1 MIFGRRAALSRASEG
16 AARRRGPPA
25 PWRRSAA
32 TFSSCVA
39 QGWSASGGPRGAAG
53 EADGAA
59 RRSGGSGGGGPAA
72 SAHGKVYAVA
82 GSGRGASST
91 VHARGHELIL
101 DLSRTQGGHDR
112 GPEPIECL
120 LAALVGCEQAT
131 ATFVARNMTPR
142 MALSHIEF
150 SYEADRDAAA
160 STSLPLSAA
169 LAPGRSPALRRVLG
183 TARVFAGR
191 DESASRVAELR
202 SHVESRCPVA
212 VMLRASGCTL
222 EVRWEFVP
230 PREPGG

>member
-1 MIFGRRAALSRASEG
+1 MLEG
-16 AARRRGPPA
+16 ATRRG
-25 PWRRSAA
+25 SAVV
-32 TFSSCVA
+32 TFSSCSA
-39 QGWSASGGPRGAAG
+39 EGWSASGGPRGAAG
-53 EADGAA
+53 EADGTAG
-59 RRSGGSGGGGPAA
+59 RSGGGGGRPAA
-72 SAHGKVYAVA
+72 AARGKVYAVA

-101 DLSRTQGGHDR
+101 DLSRAQGGHDR

-131 ATFVARNMTPR
+131 ATFVARHMTPR

-191 DESASRVAELR
+191 DESAARVAELR
-202 SHVESRCPVA
+202 SHVEARCPVA

-222 EVRWEFVP
+222 DVRWELVP
-230 PREPGG
+230 PRQQAG